1 MSILV
6 VEDDILINEGI
17 KFMLEIEG
25 YEVISAF
32 NIKDG
37 EAVLNRES
45 IELAILDINLPDGS
59 GFEWC
64 KELRERSITT
74 PIVMLTAKDTEED
87 MVRGLQCGA
96 DDYISKPFS
105 IPVLKERIK
114 AVLRR
119 VPLKKE
125 NKNIYT
131 YKELEIDFDKMIISK
146 NGQELKITPTEY
158 KIIKMLI
165 DNKGKVL
172 TREQMLDKLW
182 DIDGKFVDENALSV
196 NIRRIRGKLED
207 KNSDLRYIKTVFGVG
222 YSWEE

>member
-1 MSILV
+1 MSILI
-6 VEDDILINEGI
+6 VEDDRLINEGI

-25 YEVISAF
+25 YDVIPSF
-32 NIKDG
+32 SIKDG
-37 EAVLNRES
+37 ECVLSAQNV
-45 IELAILDINLPDGS
+45 ELIILDINLPDGS

-64 KELRERSITT
+64 KKLREKGITT
-74 PIVMLTAKDTEED
+74 PIVMLTARDTDDD
-87 MVRGLQCGA
+87 MIRGLQCGS

-105 IPVLKERIK
+105 LPVLKERIK
-114 AVLRR
+114 AILRR

-125 NKNIYT
+125 NKSIYI
-131 YKELEIDFDKMIISK
+131 YKKLEIDFDKMTISK
-146 NGQELKITPTEY
+146 NGEELKITPTEY

-182 DIDGKFVDENALSV
+182 DVDGKFVDENALSV
-196 NIRRIRGKLED
+196 NIKRIRGKLED
-207 KNSDLRYIKTVFGVG
+207 KSSDIKYIKTVFGVG